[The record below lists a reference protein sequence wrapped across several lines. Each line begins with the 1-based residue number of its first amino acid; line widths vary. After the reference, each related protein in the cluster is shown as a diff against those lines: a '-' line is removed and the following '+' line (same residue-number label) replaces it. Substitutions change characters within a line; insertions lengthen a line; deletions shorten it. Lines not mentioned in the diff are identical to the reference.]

1 LNAIGSC
8 SGLVQLFLLLGLLG
22 KITEDVVQYEVTVGL
37 LGEDECLG
45 ETLVGVALIG
55 DLADDLNDNVGLGA
69 LGVDVG
75 DANLGVLEVLFLD
88 ARDILGA
95 LVVEKLGPRLAK
107 CLAPMSIE
115 AGNLRRGVRGSC

>member
-75 DANLGVLEVLFLD
+75 DANLRVLEVVELD
-88 ARDILGA
+88 ALVDCLLLSASSRLYELAILIPS
-95 LVVEKLGPRLAK
+95 V
-107 CLAPMSIE
+107 
-115 AGNLRRGVRGSC
+115 RRRR